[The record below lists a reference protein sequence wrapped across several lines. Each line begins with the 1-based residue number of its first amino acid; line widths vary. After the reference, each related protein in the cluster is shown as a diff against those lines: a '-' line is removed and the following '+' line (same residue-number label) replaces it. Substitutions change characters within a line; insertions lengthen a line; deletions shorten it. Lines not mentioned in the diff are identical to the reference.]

1 MNKRSKNDTTTR
13 ASRERILEGI
23 VTTINE
29 DDTTNTSPMGPS
41 VDAAMSRLTL
51 RPFQSSTTY
60 GNLKRCSEGVLHIT
74 DDVELLARAAVGVV
88 TPPVRDASAV
98 SGRILVDACRWYA
111 FRVVELDDREE
122 RTTIRCEVVD
132 SGRQR
137 DFFGFNRAKHAVVEA
152 AILATRVGI
161 LPDEKIR
168 RDMEA
173 LEILVEKTGGDDE
186 HRAFAFLTN
195 YVCERLGG

>member
-1 MNKRSKNDTTTR
+1 MKHRSGNTS
-13 ASRERILEGI
+13 APRERILEGI

-29 DDTTNTSPMGPS
+29 DDTTNISPMGPL
-41 VDAAMSRLTL
+41 VDAVMSRLTL

-60 GNLKRCSEGVLHIT
+60 RNLKRCGEGVLHIT

-88 TPPVRDASAV
+88 APPVRDASAV
-98 SGRILVDACRWYA
+98 KGRILVDACRWYA

-122 RTTIRCEVVD
+122 RTTICCEVVD

-168 RDMEA
+168 REMEA
-173 LEILVEKTGGDDE
+173 LEILVAKTGGDDE

-195 YVCERLGG
+195 YLSERLGS